1 MAGIIE
7 VMTSQMEKYGQ
18 SDPVE
23 NVVDEMLDSVVA
35 SSLQQI
41 KSSLELGRL
50 MLIAIMIM

>member
-41 KSSLELGRL
+41 KSSLFGVG
-50 MLIAIMIM
+50 